1 MTQNKMRA
9 ALLYGPS
16 DVRIEDVDIPSI
28 SDDQALVRVKAIGI
42 CQSDIRVIKGLS
54 RKKYF
59 SYGCDSYGLTGHE
72 WVGEIVKLGKKVQ
85 GFNIG
90 DRVIPEIIISCGK
103 CKMCIDGRTNLC
115 LNKQYVIR
123 GYAEYA
129 VVPFTNL
136 YKVPEKID
144 FEEAALIEPIAVTL
158 HANEIAKPT
167 LGDLVLIM
175 GAGPMGL
182 LNLIINKLSG
192 SRVSVSDI
200 IDERLQRA
208 KSLGADEVINPS
220 KEDISARVKELN
232 DGYGADIVIVCASSA
247 KAIEDGFK
255 AVRPG
260 GKLLLFAGSIV
271 PPEVKL
277 DPNYIHYN
285 EVTITGSYDHL
296 AKDTINAIKLL
307 SYRQINVKP
316 IISHYV
322 SLQEL
327 HKGIEIAES
336 HIGLKVIVKP

>member
-9 ALLYGPS
+9 ALLHGPN
-16 DVRIEDVDIPSI
+16 DVRIEDVDVPSI
-28 SDDQALVRVKAIGI
+28 SDDQALVRVRAIGI

-59 SYGCDSYGLTGHE
+59 SYGYDSYGLTGHE
-72 WVGEIVKLGKKVQ
+72 WAGEIVELGKKVE

-90 DRVIPEIIISCGK
+90 DRVIPEIIISCGN

-129 VVPFTNL
+129 VVPYTNL
-136 YKVPEKID
+136 YKVPQKID

-158 HANEIAKPT
+158 HANDIAKPSP
-167 LGDLVLIM
+167 GNLVLII

-192 SRVSVSDI
+192 ACILVSDI
-200 IDERLQRA
+200 IDERLQKA
-208 KSLGADEVINPS
+208 KSLGADEVINPV
-220 KEDISARVKELN
+220 KGDISTKIKELN

-260 GKLLLFAGSIV
+260 GKLLLFAGSVV

-296 AKDTINAIKLL
+296 PKDSINAIKLL

-322 SLQEL
+322 SLPEL
-327 HKGIEIAES
+327 RKGIEIAES